1 VNDAVN
7 DMPWSTH
14 WPFVMEDALRAYL
27 SRRHKRAYAHDL
39 RNGLQGIH
47 GGMDALMARAAR
59 ANKPSSVPLEQL
71 TQFVRQAIA
80 NHEHG
85 LERVL
90 EGMAPNDETVEPID
104 LKAFLSDLLKF
115 LTNDAARHGVRL
127 KMEIAEGTVA
137 HAAPAKLRLI
147 CLGLLTDAIDALP
160 AGGDI
165 RISGQ
170 AADTHIQIDFADSRS
185 DGPVDS
191 PADSFLAQ
199 AVDHLVAQLSWRIER
214 KPATGTGHQV
224 RVELPRR
231 LG

>member
-1 VNDAVN
+1 
-7 DMPWSTH
+7 
-14 WPFVMEDALRAYL
+14 MEDALRAYL
-27 SRRHKRAYAHDL
+27 CRRHKRAYAHDL

-59 ANKPSSVPLEQL
+59 ENKPSSVPLDQL

-90 EGMAPNDETVEPID
+90 EGMAPNDVAVVPID
-104 LKAFLSDLLKF
+104 LQAFLSELLRF
-115 LTNDAARHGVRL
+115 LTNDAASHGVRL

-160 AGGDI
+160 AGGDV

-185 DGPVDS
+185 DGDVDAA
-191 PADSFLAQ
+191 ADSFLVE

-214 KPATGTGHQV
+214 QPAPGTGHRV
-224 RVELPRR
+224 RVELQSV
-231 LG
+231 GA